1 MSLDMQYYVELA
13 LGVIALVTVFS
24 SLLRR
29 FHGYAV
35 YTLIAG
41 VSIIYADTLPI
52 HHAPKAGE
60 RGRNRKE
67 SALKW

>member
-1 MSLDMQYYVELA
+1 MQSYVELA

-29 FHGYAV
+29 FHGYVV
-35 YTLIAG
+35 YTLIVG
-41 VSIIYADTLPI
+41 VSLIYADSLPI

-60 RGRNRKE
+60 
-67 SALKW
+67 

>member
-1 MSLDMQYYVELA
+1 VLPLDMQSYVELA

-29 FHGYAV
+29 FHGYVV
-35 YTLIAG
+35 YTLIVG
-41 VSIIYADTLPI
+41 VSLIYADSLPI

-60 RGRNRKE
+60 
-67 SALKW
+67 